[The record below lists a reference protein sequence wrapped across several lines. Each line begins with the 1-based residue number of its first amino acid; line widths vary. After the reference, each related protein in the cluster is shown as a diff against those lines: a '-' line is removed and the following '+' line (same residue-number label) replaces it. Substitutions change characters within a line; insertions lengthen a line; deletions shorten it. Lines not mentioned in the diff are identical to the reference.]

1 MTSNI
6 QDWIS
11 QNIMPGA
18 SLIRLMYNYSSEN
31 KAGAQ
36 GKNYSFIGTGKATRG
51 AQGWG
56 HVLPNTCQ

>member
-1 MTSNI
+1 MTVTV

-11 QNIMPGA
+11 QIA
-18 SLIRLMYNYSSEN
+18 KARVSLIRLMCNYSSEN
-31 KAGAQ
+31 KTCAQ
-36 GKNYSFIGTGKATRG
+36 RENYSFTGTGKATEG